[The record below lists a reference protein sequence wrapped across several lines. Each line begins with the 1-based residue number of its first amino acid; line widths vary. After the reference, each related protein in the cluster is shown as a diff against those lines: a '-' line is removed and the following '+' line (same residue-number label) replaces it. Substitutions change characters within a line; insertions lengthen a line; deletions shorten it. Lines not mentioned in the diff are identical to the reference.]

1 MPTAEL
7 ARDEFVQEQIDRD
20 MVGNLLNVDR
30 KSFMGFI
37 FFFININRV
46 TGHAMANYN
55 VTWPEHWK

>member
-37 FFFININRV
+37 FFLLI
-46 TGHAMANYN
+46 
-55 VTWPEHWK
+55 